1 MTPETIQNCMISCDL
16 CRRHCRVDRSRGQR
30 GFCAQSDHIR
40 AARAALHEWE
50 EPCISGKTGS
60 GAVFFSGCSMGCVFC
75 QNREIALGEQ
85 GKEITPERLADV
97 FLMLQDQ
104 GAVNINLVTPTHF
117 VPQIVYALEQAKTKG
132 MHLPVVYNTGNYET
146 LETLRMLDGMVD
158 VYLPDLKYCD
168 PEISYRYAKTRDY
181 FEAACENLEEM
192 VRQVG
197 TPVFM
202 DENGAVITAGADGEE
217 AVEASEAGLM
227 KKGVLVR
234 HLLLPGQTK
243 DSLKILQYLHDTFGE
258 KIWISLMNQYT
269 PVGAPAF
276 PELGRKLTAREY
288 DIVIDHAIELG
299 MEHVFI
305 QEGDVAEE
313 SFIPPFD
320 FTGLL

>member
-1 MTPETIQNCMISCDL
+1 MTPENIQNCMKSCDL
-16 CRRHCRVDRSRGQR
+16 CRRHCRVDRTMGQR
-30 GFCAQSDHIR
+30 GFCAQSDILR

-75 QNREIALGEQ
+75 QNREIALGKQ
-85 GKEITPERLADV
+85 GKEIGIERLSEI
-97 FLMLQDQ
+97 FLILQDQ

-117 VPQIVYALEQAKTKG
+117 VPQIVYALEQAKKNG
-132 MHLPVVYNTGNYET
+132 MNLPVVYNTGNYET
-146 LETLRMLDGMVD
+146 LETLRMLDGLVD

-168 PEISYRYAKTRDY
+168 PEVSYRYARTRDY
-181 FEAACENLEEM
+181 FEAACENLNEM

-197 TPVFM
+197 APVFM
-202 DENGAVITAGADGEE
+202 DENGKVIDAGEVEE
-217 AVEASEAGLM
+217 DAVEASEEGLM

-234 HLLLPGQTK
+234 HLLLPGQTE
-243 DSLKILQYLHDTFGE
+243 DSMKILQYLHDTFGE

-269 PVGAPAF
+269 PVGKPAY
-276 PELGRKLTAREY
+276 PELGRKLTEREY
-288 DIVIDHAIELG
+288 DLVVDHAIELG
-299 MEHVFI
+299 MTNVFI

-313 SFIPPFD
+313 SFIPSFD